1 MSLLDDEN
9 ILIENVKDSANLPGV
24 LDSMYKLYRQ
34 YNKIDF
40 AEMRK
45 FIDKLPVFDGTEW
58 YVTSLTSISLCYKH
72 NILSSYC
79 SLKFFNKFVDG
90 RVLPYV
96 FIEFLSING
105 DTRVQEIQNN
115 IKILFNLHNNPL
127 WEYEKFYHCE
137 QFTYNVL

>member
-9 ILIENVKDSANLPGV
+9 ILIENIKDSANLPKV
-24 LDSMYKLYRQ
+24 LDDMYKLYRQ

-40 AEMRK
+40 AEMRE
-45 FIDKLPVFDGTEW
+45 FIDKLPVFDGIEW
-58 YVTSLTSISLCYKH
+58 YITSLTSISLCYKN

-90 RVLPYV
+90 RILPYV
-96 FIEFLSING
+96 FIEFPIFYQ
-105 DTRVQEIQNN
+105 DTRGREIQNN
-115 IKILFNLHNNPL
+115 IKMLFNLHNNPL
-127 WEYEKFYHCE
+127 WGYKKYIYSE

>member
-1 MSLLDDEN
+1 MSILDDEN
-9 ILIENVKDSANLPGV
+9 ILIEKTKDSVNLPKV

-40 AEMRK
+40 AEMRE

-79 SLKFFNKFVDG
+79 SLKFFNKFVNG
-90 RVLPYV
+90 RTLPYV
-96 FIEFLSING
+96 FIEFPSTYPDARG
-105 DTRVQEIQNN
+105 QEIQNN
-115 IKILFNLHNNPL
+115 IKMLFNLHNNPL
-127 WEYEKFYHCE
+127 WCYEKYIYSE
-137 QFTYNVL
+137 QFTYNVV

>member
-9 ILIENVKDSANLPGV
+9 ILIENVKDSANLPKV
-24 LDSMYKLYRQ
+24 LDGMYKLYRQ
-34 YNKIDF
+34 YYKIDF
-40 AEMRK
+40 AEMRE
-45 FIDKLPVFDGTEW
+45 FIDKLPAFDEAEW

-90 RVLPYV
+90 RLVPHV
-96 FIEFLSING
+96 FIEFPSSDPG
-105 DTRVQEIQNN
+105 TRLREIQNN
-115 IKILFNLHNNPL
+115 IKMLFNLHNNPL
-127 WEYEKFYHCE
+127 WGYKKYIYSE